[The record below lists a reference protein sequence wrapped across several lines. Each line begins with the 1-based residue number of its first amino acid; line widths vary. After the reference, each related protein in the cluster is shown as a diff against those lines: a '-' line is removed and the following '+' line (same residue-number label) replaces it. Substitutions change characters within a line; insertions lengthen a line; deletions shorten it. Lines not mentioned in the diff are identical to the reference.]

1 MISEMRDQF
10 KQLLAS
16 IGFVPDKYGN
26 NKFDRRDRDSGAG
39 PRPEPAAGA
48 HVRAKF
54 YGDNKYY
61 AGSIVDACEGGGW
74 SVIFEGFEDDGVQT
88 TWPKDITVLACN
100 RCGTAGHVAANCT
113 QKLAGA
119 ANAKAQ
125 DDSNQNAENVPLLK
139 AVITAGLYPNII
151 VVDASKKVPKLNTR
165 NGEVFL
171 HPACLDAQNEANL
184 DSKMLVYHEMV
195 KTAKVYVR
203 DATTI
208 SPYALLLFGGAIKV
222 QHKLGKITVDGW
234 LGLDAAPK
242 TAVLV
247 KQMREHLDRMLL
259 RKIDA
264 PSEPMSDLDQRVISS
279 IALLLETERT
289 KEPGKDAAPQGT
301 AASSIKP
308 GDWPCPKCGNNV
320 FASKRE
326 CNKCGFR
333 K

>member
-26 NKFDRRDRDSGAG
+26 NKFDTS
-39 PRPEPAAGA
+39 PKPEPVVGA
-48 HVRAKF
+48 VVLAKF
-54 YGDNKYY
+54 YGDNKFYQ
-61 AGSIVDACEGGGW
+61 GSIVDAVEGGGW
-74 SVIFEGFEDDGVQT
+74 AVVFQGFEEDGAQA
-88 TWPKDITVLACN
+88 TWPRDITVMVCN
-100 RCGTAGHVAANCT
+100 KCGDGGHVAANCP
-113 QKLAGA
+113 QKA
-119 ANAKAQ
+119 AVKKV
-125 DDSNQNAENVPLLK
+125 DDSNRNADNVPLLK

-151 VVDASKKVPKLNTR
+151 VVDTSKKVPKLNTR
-165 NGEVFL
+165 TGEVFM
-171 HPACLDAQNEANL
+171 HPACLDANNEANL

-222 QHKLGKITVDGW
+222 QHRLGKITVDGW

-242 TAVLV
+242 TGVLV
-247 KQMREHLDRMLL
+247 KQLREHLDRMLL

-264 PSEPMSDLDQRVISS
+264 PSEAMSDLDQRVISS
-279 IALLLETERT
+279 IALLLETEPT
-289 KEPGKDAAPQGT
+289 PPPGSSQGGAAAG
-301 AASSIKP
+301 ASSIKP
-308 GDWPCPKCGNNV
+308 GDWPCPNCGNNV

-326 CNKCGFR
+326 CYKCSY
-333 K
+333 KKPHNVY